1 MVRLGRSGRT
11 STVHLSVWLHTS
23 GSTQVQVRTN
33 MHTHTTHTC
42 THAQLDKL
50 YVIKFGEVQLYKG
63 NVLGQAGTLTH
74 TCTHT
79 HARTHARTQL
89 DRDDVLV
96 QARTHTHTHTH
107 TQHTCTHTQLDKLYV
122 IKFGEVQ
129 LYKDDV
135 LVQAGTL
142 LHTHTHTNTHTH
154 THAAGQG

>member
-1 MVRLGRSGRT
+1 
-11 STVHLSVWLHTS
+11 
-23 GSTQVQVRTN
+23 

-135 LVQAGTL
+135 LVQAGDSGFVQE
-142 LHTHTHTNTHTH
+142 
-154 THAAGQG
+154 AGGFTFFGAEALQAPVKSRYTVKVILCLCRCCFCRHSRWH